1 MGWCTLFTFLI
12 LCRKLCSKL
21 YFKAE
26 AQQIDR
32 ILEVFANRYWTCN
45 PDTILRTAGK
55 LFFSLPKIIHVHIS
69 GDLMYVAFRCCLC
82 SGILGIATQH

>member
-1 MGWCTLFTFLI
+1 MLSFTFLI

-55 LFFSLPKIIHVHIS
+55 LFLFACIYQGEANV
-69 GDLMYVAFRCCLC
+69 GRF
-82 SGILGIATQH
+82 

>member
-1 MGWCTLFTFLI
+1 MVCILSFTFLI

-55 LFFSLPKIIHVHIS
+55 LFFIRLHIS
-69 GDLMYVAFRCCLC
+69 GESNVGRF
-82 SGILGIATQH
+82 